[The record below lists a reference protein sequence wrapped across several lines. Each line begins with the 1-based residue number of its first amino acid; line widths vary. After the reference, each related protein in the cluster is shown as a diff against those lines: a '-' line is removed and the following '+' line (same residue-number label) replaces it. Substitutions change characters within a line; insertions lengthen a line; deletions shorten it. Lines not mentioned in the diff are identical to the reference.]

1 METTSPVISAA
12 CRVCGASEA
21 RTVLTGTDHREGMGG
36 EFSVVVCAGCGL
48 ARVQPWPERPMDW
61 YPTAYQQHTAQT
73 VTGRAVEAAIRSTAT
88 RPMPAALR
96 RAATAV
102 VPDADMGGALAPGA
116 TLLDVGAGN
125 GTAVRALRAAGVD
138 AHGIEPASGAVAA
151 AQAGGAETVVEGTLE
166 DNPLADRRWD
176 VVRLYQTL
184 EHMPD
189 PVASLEAARALLA
202 PGGRVVIGVPNFGAT
217 GRRVFGP
224 SWDGLELPRHLHHFT
239 RASLT
244 AVLAR
249 AGLQAESVRTVALF
263 GLLPASAD
271 ARTNGGRRQ
280 RGWGKSVPLRA
291 ALYPVEL
298 LTAAAGGGD
307 GLIAAAHAR

>member
-1 METTSPVISAA
+1 MICAP

-36 EFSVVVCAGCGL
+36 EFSVVVCDGCGL

-61 YPTAYQQHTAQT
+61 YPTAYQQHTEQT
-73 VTGRAVEAAIRSTAT
+73 VTGRAVEGAIRSTAT
-88 RPMPAALR
+88 RRMPWPLR
-96 RAATAV
+96 RVATAV
-102 VPDADMGGALAPGA
+102 VPDADMGGLIAPGA

-138 AHGIEPASGAVAA
+138 AHGIEPSPAAVAA
-151 AQAGGAETVVEGTLE
+151 AHAGGAPTVVEGTLE
-166 DNPLADRRWD
+166 DNPLAGRRWD

-189 PVASLEAARALLA
+189 PVAALEAAGALLA
-202 PGGRVVIGVPNFGAT
+202 PGGHIVIGVPNFGAA
-217 GRRVFGP
+217 GRRVFGS

-239 RASLT
+239 RSSLT
-244 AVLAR
+244 AVLER
-249 AGLQAESVRTVALF
+249 AGFAVDSVRTVALF

-291 ALYPVEL
+291 IVYPVEL

-307 GLIAAAHAR
+307 GLIAVAHAR